1 MKKLLLSLSL
11 IFSASTNAI
20 AQGIPVIDAASI
32 AQYVQQLTAMKE
44 QITNQISQIV
54 ELKNQVQALT
64 SVDNLKGLAED
75 LASEN
80 IPDSWK
86 DLYKDIQNLSD
97 VEINKVLSSKSYN
110 PQASGQLL
118 VGYYQQ
124 LETTLKDLTPRF
136 TKLTELQ
143 DRLRA
148 APDIKAAQDIQNQIG
163 VEQGAIQLV
172 QTQLDSMQRVYEVQE
187 KVLRE
192 QKKHQIYC
200 GFQKRAGNTSSDCQ

>member
-1 MKKLLLSLSL
+1 MLT
-11 IFSASTNAI
+11 FSAFTNAI

-86 DLYKDIQNLSD
+86 DLYKDIQSLSD

-200 GFQKRAGNTSSDCQ
+200 GFQKRAGNQSSDCQ